1 MLVVTDSCW
10 VSNKI
15 FTKCF
20 FIFRSSVPIMWARQC
35 ASCFKAASWPFTAT
49 QGHLLKVS
57 SFSSSCLSWESNVF
71 SNFCSTTNDSCGFAS
86 KNWEKWCERPFVL
99 RGLKFIAISAA
110 KHLTWWVQ
118 MNHRL
123 FRLPPTHWLFTPDS
137 PLCSS
142 VFAGLVFLVWYR
154 GKSFKY
160 TQPCFV

>member
-20 FIFRSSVPIMWARQC
+20 FIFRSSVPVMWARQC
-35 ASCFKAASWPFTAT
+35 ASCFKAVSWPFSVI

-57 SFSSSCLSWESNVF
+57 SFSSSCFSWEPSAF
-71 SNFCSTTNDSCGFAS
+71 SNFCSTTHDSCGFAS

-99 RGLKFIAISAA
+99 RWIKFIAISAA

-123 FRLPPTHWLFTPDS
+123 FRLPPAPVFSLQTPPWVHQLLLDGYFLFGIEENP
-137 PLCSS
+137 
-142 VFAGLVFLVWYR
+142 
-154 GKSFKY
+154 
-160 TQPCFV
+160 